1 MFNSGP
7 SLSSIAIIVH
17 SRRELNGGILVASN
31 LIVAYH
37 RGSVRPSC
45 SCSFILCFSVL
56 FLFFLFLV
64 QFQFV
69 LRRYGMWLAE
79 STDGC
84 DADMLALNEVCVLLL
99 KVLRMSEEKS
109 PV

>member
-1 MFNSGP
+1 MFIY
-7 SLSSIAIIVH
+7 SL
-17 SRRELNGGILVASN
+17 
-31 LIVAYH
+31 
-37 RGSVRPSC
+37 
-45 SCSFILCFSVL
+45 L
-56 FLFFLFLV
+56 FCPFLLFFLFLV

-84 DADMLALNEVCVLLL
+84 DADMSALNEVCVLLL